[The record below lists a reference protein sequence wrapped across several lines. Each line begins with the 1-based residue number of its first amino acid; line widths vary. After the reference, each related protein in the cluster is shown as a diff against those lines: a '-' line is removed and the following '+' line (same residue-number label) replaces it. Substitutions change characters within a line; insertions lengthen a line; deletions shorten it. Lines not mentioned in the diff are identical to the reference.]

1 MVRESFA
8 FPKRRLQL
16 HLSLN
21 PFFADLCAVCTVHR
35 GHRGAGAP
43 DLARPDNE
51 GSALY
56 LLGGLPLLWCRQKV
70 RDQLAGPSAVMP
82 GPGAEE
88 KHSDPAG
95 ISGKSASCGHF
106 RSQRSFVI
114 AAGGY
119 LVPSLKC
126 RRQ

>member
-1 MVRESFA
+1 MVRDSFA

-21 PFFADLCAVCTVHR
+21 PFFADLCAVCAVHR

-56 LLGGLPLLWCRQKV
+56 LPGGLPLLWCRQKV